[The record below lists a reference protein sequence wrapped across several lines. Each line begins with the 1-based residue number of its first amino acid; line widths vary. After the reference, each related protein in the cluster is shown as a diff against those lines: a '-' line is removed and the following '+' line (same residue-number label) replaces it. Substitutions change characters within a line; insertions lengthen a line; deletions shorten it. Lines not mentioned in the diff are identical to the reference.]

1 MKAYALPGA
10 DQPAALID
18 VPEPD
23 LPADGIRV
31 RVHAASIN
39 GFDVFEANGYLVG
52 MMEHVYPTVIG
63 RDFAGVVEALGSG
76 RDDVAVGDAVL
87 GFITSDPPLHL
98 GTWAEVV
105 AGGANVIV
113 SRLPDGLP
121 FESAAAIPL
130 AGATALAAVDAVEI
144 GPGDVILVGGAT
156 GGVGSFAVQLAA
168 QRGATVIAT
177 ARAGDSDAF
186 VRSLG
191 AADTVDYAGGDV
203 VDTVRSRYPDGVA
216 ALIDS
221 VNRDAVFG
229 RVAELVRSG
238 GRIATTLGAADVD
251 ALAARDIRATNVR
264 GIVTPEN
271 LSRLAEAVVAG
282 TLRVEIQRTFPLA
295 DTAAG
300 LAAFSA
306 GTRGKIVLTIA

>member
-1 MKAYALPGA
+1 MPS
-10 DQPAALID
+10 
-18 VPEPD
+18 
-23 LPADGIRV
+23 
-31 RVHAASIN
+31 VH
-39 GFDVFEANGYLVG
+39 
-52 MMEHVYPTVIG
+52 VI
-63 RDFAGVVEALGSG
+63 
-76 RDDVAVGDAVL
+76 
-87 GFITSDPPLHL
+87 
-98 GTWAEVV
+98 
-105 AGGANVIV
+105 
-113 SRLPDGLP
+113 
-121 FESAAAIPL
+121 
-130 AGATALAAVDAVEI
+130 
-144 GPGDVILVGGAT
+144 
-156 GGVGSFAVQLAA
+156 
-168 QRGATVIAT
+168 
-177 ARAGDSDAF
+177 
-186 VRSLG
+186 
-191 AADTVDYAGGDV
+191 
-203 VDTVRSRYPDGVA
+203 PDGVD